1 MELIMLNMK
10 CFIKYS
16 LISLIAFSSTAFAGG
31 SDPETGFRVY
41 PLLQQVKTNSV
52 GIAFETHNSDS
63 ATIKLSLNSN
73 MSGSVSHSVT
83 SGKIRKLTLSG
94 LDTNTRYYYT
104 VSSDGETSPVGSFV
118 TALPKGNRLPFR
130 FAVYGDTREAAW
142 YEDIVASYGD
152 NDDHLPVCQS
162 MASKAPDFVL
172 HVGDFA
178 LDGTSMDDVINF
190 FDVEKD
196 LLRSHPI
203 VPTYGNHEFSGGSG
217 TGNTYFDSYLMSSG
231 NSGDFAYYSYNYGNV
246 HILVIN
252 TGKYTSND
260 DSYDLLL
267 PGSAQYNFIQNDL
280 QNAAADSDID
290 HIFVS
295 LHVPV
300 YSASSW
306 GDNPVLVNHLRPL
319 FEQNGVKAVFEGH
332 DHDYQHLEKN
342 GIHYIL
348 SGGGGS
354 PILQFGSISSDATI
368 HKYDDV
374 LNYLIVDVNGPSLVL
389 ETYKVQGQ
397 GNSSSSLLERFT
409 L

>member
-1 MELIMLNMK
+1 MSKIDNKLKLLA
-10 CFIKYS
+10 CFALLLS
-16 LISLIAFSSTAFAGG
+16 QAVFAGG
-31 SDPETGFRVY
+31 DDPETGFRVF
-41 PLLQQVKTNSV
+41 PFLQQVKTNSV
-52 GIAFETHNSDS
+52 GITFETHNSDS
-63 ATIKLSLNSN
+63 ATIKVSLNSN
-73 MSGSVSHSVT
+73 MSGYIAHSAPT
-83 SGKIRKLTLSG
+83 GKIRKMTLSG
-94 LDTNTRYYYT
+94 LSTNTRYYYT
-104 VSSDGETSPVGSFV
+104 VTSDGETSPVGSFV
-118 TALPKGNRLPFR
+118 TALPKGSRLPFR

-162 MASKAPDFVL
+162 MASKAPEFVL
-172 HVGDFA
+172 HVGD
-178 LDGTSMDDVINF
+178 LGRDGTDMDDVINF
-190 FDVEKD
+190 FDVEKG
-196 LLRSHPI
+196 LLRNHPI

-252 TGKYTSND
+252 TGKYIDND

-267 PGSAQYNFIQNDL
+267 PGTAQYEFIQTDL

-300 YSASSW
+300 HSASSW
-306 GDNPVLVNHLRPL
+306 GDNPTLVNHLRPL

-354 PILQFGSISSDATI
+354 PILQIGSPSSDATI
-368 HKYDDV
+368 HKYEDV
-374 LNYLIVDVNGPSLVL
+374 LNYVIVDVNGSSLVL
-389 ETYKVQGQ
+389 EAYKVQGQ
-397 GNSSSSLLERFT
+397 GNSSSSLLERIVF
-409 L
+409 

>member
-1 MELIMLNMK
+1 MLSINR
-10 CFIKYS
+10 FIQYI
-16 LISLIAFSSTAFAGG
+16 LVTAFILSSSAFAGG
-31 SDPETGFRVY
+31 DDPETGFRVY
-41 PLLQQVKTNSV
+41 PFLQQLTTDSV
-52 GIAFETHNSDS
+52 GISFETHNSDS
-63 ATIKLSLNSN
+63 ATLKVSVNSD
-73 MSGSVSHSVT
+73 MSNYVT
-83 SGKIRKLTLSG
+83 HQISSGKIRKMTLSG
-94 LDTNTRYYYT
+94 LSTNTRYYYT
-104 VSSDGETSPVGSFV
+104 VTSDGATSPVGSFV
-118 TALPKGNRLPFR
+118 TALPKGSRLPFR

-142 YEDIVASYGD
+142 YEDIVAAYGD

-178 LDGTSMDDVINF
+178 LDGTDMDDVINF

-196 LLRSHPI
+196 LLRNHPL

-217 TGNTYFDSYLMSSG
+217 TGNTYFDSYFMSSG

-246 HILVIN
+246 HVLVIN
-252 TGKYTSND
+252 TGVHIDNN

-267 PGSAQYNFIQNDL
+267 PGTPQYNFIQSDL

-300 YSASSW
+300 HSASSW
-306 GDNPVLVNHLRPL
+306 GDNPTLVNTLRPL
-319 FEQNGVKAVFEGH
+319 FEQNGVKVVFEGH

-354 PILQFGSISSDATI
+354 PILKMGDISSDATI
-368 HKYDDV
+368 HKYEDV
-374 LNYLIVDVNGPSLVL
+374 LNYVIVDVNDTSLVL

-397 GNSSSSLLERFT
+397 GNSSSSLLERII